1 MERFG
6 VKYKIVVDRPHVGMV
21 GAVAISTF
29 YTYRLHSSMIAL
41 FHSLESEGGCVSL

>member
-29 YTYRLHSSMIAL
+29 YLHSSMMAL

>member
-21 GAVAISTF
+21 GAVAISIF
-29 YTYRLHSSMIAL
+29 YTYIAVPMIAL

>member
-6 VKYKIVVDRPHVGMV
+6 VKYKIVVDKPHVGMV

-29 YTYRLHSSMIAL
+29 YTYIALMIAL